1 MYIYYMFKPQLMRH
15 WDSLPNTPTPPPIL
29 TFYRYL
35 GYPLLLTWMHFVIL
49 LSHLYISFSIFLC
62 IKILAV
68 GCGVIKSALI
78 QINYR
83 DYPLNSCD
91 TYTLFSF
98 CPFRI
103 RSNQG
108 ETLGV
113 PCVNLKPYNGA
124 TQHTYPQIS
133 WNRENMLTWITYI
146 GLVL

>member
-1 MYIYYMFKPQLMRH
+1 MKISFVNWKLFKTWLINFKVLGTSTFWRRIVYCNTELVRCIYMFKPQLMRH

-91 TYTLFSF
+91 TY
-98 CPFRI
+98 I
-103 RSNQG
+103 
-108 ETLGV
+108 
-113 PCVNLKPYNGA
+113 
-124 TQHTYPQIS
+124 I
-133 WNRENMLTWITYI
+133 
-146 GLVL
+146 